1 MPSCSTPLLRR
12 LLAAGVAS
20 VSLAMASC
28 APLRPTVSVALPPI
42 PAGEARF
49 MTIRVKLH
57 GSIGLLA
64 RYVELLVD
72 DEGLDIVTFRL
83 TGTITRIAGEAAV
96 RNGGK

>member
-1 MPSCSTPLLRR
+1 
-12 LLAAGVAS
+12 
-20 VSLAMASC
+20 
-28 APLRPTVSVALPPI
+28 
-42 PAGEARF
+42 